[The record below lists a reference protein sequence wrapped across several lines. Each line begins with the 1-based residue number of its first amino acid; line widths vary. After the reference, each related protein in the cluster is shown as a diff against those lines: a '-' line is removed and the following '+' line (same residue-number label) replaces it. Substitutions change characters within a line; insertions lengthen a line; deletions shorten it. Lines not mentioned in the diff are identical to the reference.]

1 MRITKFGSMA
11 ISRAKTL
18 GFEKEIRALVMGGQG
33 GIGDAIVEQ
42 LAASAQ
48 TTQLYATYRPGK
60 APPVGG
66 RGAMTQWIP
75 LDVADESSFV
85 LAAETFRAAN
95 LDFNLVIN
103 CTGLLHGDGLDPE
116 RSWRHLDIETMTRV
130 FSINTFAVALAV
142 KHFLPL
148 VNREERSVFASLS
161 ARVGSIE
168 DNRLGGW
175 YSYRASKA
183 AQNMILRCAAIEAK
197 RLRPALTCVALHP
210 GTVKTTLSAPFT
222 GRPGSRRVFSPE
234 ESARYLGQVIGGL
247 TAEDSGGFFG
257 WDGIRIEF

>member
-1 MRITKFGSMA
+1 MKHSVD
-11 ISRAKTL
+11 KTL
-18 GFEKEIRALVMGGQG
+18 GFETDIRALVLGGQG
-33 GIGDAIVEQ
+33 GVGGALLSQLEQ
-42 LAASAQ
+42 SAQ
-48 TTQLYATYRPGK
+48 TKQLYATCRPGK
-60 APPVGG
+60 APSVSG
-66 RGAMTQWIP
+66 RRAVTQWMP

-85 LAAETFRAAN
+85 AAAKTFRAASLN
-95 LDFNLVIN
+95 FNLVIN
-103 CTGLLHGDGLDPE
+103 CTGMLHGDGLEPE
-116 RSWRHLDIETMTRV
+116 RSWRHLNIETMTRV

-148 VNREERSVFASLS
+148 VSRIERSVFASLS

-197 RLRPALTCVALHP
+197 RLRPALACVALHP
-210 GTVKTTLSAPFT
+210 GTVETALSAPFV
-222 GRPGSRRVFSPE
+222 GRPGSRRIFSPK
-234 ESARYLGQVIGGL
+234 ESATYLSQVIGNL

-257 WDGIRIEF
+257 WDGRRIEF